1 MNIHRSRSHAVASSL
16 RDDSG
21 NTSQRAIRRPKRL
34 LLLTS
39 AIVICSLLLGL
50 GLLRWFSASRSTS
63 LANTVAIDIV
73 YIHPAA
79 GEVFLIWGINGWL
92 AVPEELRLSGTTV
105 TDKGA
110 MQTPLSLEAG
120 VFTGRLLVP
129 TWSSFQYGFMI
140 TATRDGREV
149 AVWDG
154 RDEFELR
161 LGQTGRGIE
170 VISAIDLKPE
180 QPSSGV
186 EAEE

>member
-1 MNIHRSRSHAVASSL
+1 MNIHHFRSHAVAGSL
-16 RDDSG
+16 PNDSG
-21 NTSQRAIRRPKRL
+21 NTAQRVIRRPKRSL
-34 LLLTS
+34 LLSSVILT
-39 AIVICSLLLGL
+39 CSLLLGL

-63 LANTVAIDIV
+63 LANTVAIDVI
-73 YIHPAA
+73 YLHPAA
-79 GEVFLIWGINGWL
+79 GEVFLIWGINGWQ
-92 AVPEELRLSGTTV
+92 AVPEELRPAGTTV

-120 VFTGRLLVP
+120 VFTGRLLIP
-129 TWSSFQYGFMI
+129 AWSSVQYGFMI

-154 RDEFELR
+154 RDEFELQ

-170 VISAIDLKPE
+170 VFGAIDLQPE
-180 QPSSGV
+180 QPSPGV